1 MGLTKMKI
9 KSLEVE
15 NIKLFDKKFDRIK
28 RISHVDLVLLNG
40 PNGYGKTTIFDAM
53 ELALTGEIKRIKI
66 YNENLGVAKN
76 EKYDKKI
83 LITDPSKEA
92 YVSLTL
98 EEGGS
103 ELKLLRLYEKPSVSK
118 KSKSSTDNN
127 PHKIFEKFVR
137 KLYVNGEEVL
147 EKDKQ
152 ETVLE
157 SYHLNNITEF
167 FDKCCFLSQDEH
179 LQFLKEAKKDK
190 SVSLEFLFQLPE
202 KQKKE
207 IERLDRVI
215 SSLQNSNTKNN
226 LGYIQ
231 KLEKGIGELKEKVE
245 NLQKIAKENQVSEN
259 GDEKENLEYE
269 SLFPQKGIKWDKQ
282 MPVLSDD
289 EYVAFNS
296 EIDDLIYF
304 AKNQQNCINY
314 VWNKPFRDIIKPF
327 SGNEDIRCEDNALEY
342 AYRYFSLVLSGESIE
357 KKYHK
362 QQQFEQ
368 LKMIL
373 EKRDIHKINWE
384 VVSSENLLNENAIN
398 WVKQE
403 IGLIGKLKQT
413 QGTVDRIITSLNDTR
428 NALLQRSREA
438 MDSGT
443 IEDKECPFCGTPYE
457 ERSILENSILAEG
470 EKLLSLSKGAAQ
482 DIQNKVNEIYEKYL
496 NNMMIVIQSGLQDRI
511 SETLYKKCQEVKG
524 YKGNIDS
531 IKTMLQAVNINLPEV
546 YEENITEISKGYDV
560 FIGNIKQHLRPVV
573 REIEEQLI
581 AKKFELIYNKYY
593 DNAESRFREITDL
606 VLQSKKK
613 YIGRIF
619 CDANR
624 EMILEKQNELKK
636 LEKRHDKLK
645 EMYDELCGYR
655 KAIDEG
661 IIDYK
666 KKVIHDIE
674 PLLHVYTAK
683 ILQQKFCGKSIFI
696 LTDDKMEN
704 FQLIHSAKDNHDILY
719 NMSSGQLAAVSL
731 SFLLC
736 MNQVYAQQQ
745 SLPVLLIDDPIQTI
759 DDVNMVGLVDI
770 LRFEFKNTQIF
781 ISTHE
786 QKFEWYLKYKYEKA
800 GKKMKA
806 YNMKDILLRTNTIDL

>member
-1 MGLTKMKI
+1 M
-9 KSLEVE
+9 
-15 NIKLFDKKFDRIK
+15 
-28 RISHVDLVLLNG
+28 
-40 PNGYGKTTIFDAM
+40 
-53 ELALTGEIKRIKI
+53 
-66 YNENLGVAKN
+66 
-76 EKYDKKI
+76 
-83 LITDPSKEA
+83 
-92 YVSLTL
+92 
-98 EEGGS
+98 
-103 ELKLLRLYEKPSVSK
+103 
-118 KSKSSTDNN
+118 DN
-127 PHKIFEKFVR
+127 V
-137 KLYVNGEEVL
+137 
-147 EKDKQ
+147 
-152 ETVLE
+152 
-157 SYHLNNITEF
+157 TEF

-179 LQFLKEAKKDK
+179 LQFLKETKKDK
-190 SVSLEFLFQLPE
+190 SIAIEFLFQLPE

-438 MDSGT
+438 MD
-443 IEDKECPFCGTPYE
+443 
-457 ERSILENSILAEG
+457 
-470 EKLLSLSKGAAQ
+470 LSL
-482 DIQNKVNEIYEKYL
+482 
-496 NNMMIVIQSGLQDRI
+496 
-511 SETLYKKCQEVKG
+511 
-524 YKGNIDS
+524 
-531 IKTMLQAVNINLPEV
+531 
-546 YEENITEISKGYDV
+546 
-560 FIGNIKQHLRPVV
+560 
-573 REIEEQLI
+573 
-581 AKKFELIYNKYY
+581 
-593 DNAESRFREITDL
+593 
-606 VLQSKKK
+606 
-613 YIGRIF
+613 
-619 CDANR
+619 
-624 EMILEKQNELKK
+624 
-636 LEKRHDKLK
+636 
-645 EMYDELCGYR
+645 
-655 KAIDEG
+655 
-661 IIDYK
+661 
-666 KKVIHDIE
+666 IHI
-674 PLLHVYTAK
+674 
-683 ILQQKFCGKSIFI
+683 
-696 LTDDKMEN
+696 
-704 FQLIHSAKDNHDILY
+704 
-719 NMSSGQLAAVSL
+719 
-731 SFLLC
+731 
-736 MNQVYAQQQ
+736 
-745 SLPVLLIDDPIQTI
+745 
-759 DDVNMVGLVDI
+759 
-770 LRFEFKNTQIF
+770 
-781 ISTHE
+781 
-786 QKFEWYLKYKYEKA
+786 
-800 GKKMKA
+800 
-806 YNMKDILLRTNTIDL
+806 